1 MYHFVF
7 VFLIYSYHGKILFSA
22 AVMNQECKGSNIFR
36 ELVWKEVFFR
46 QRETERVGQTSLSQL
61 SHTCLSVCCS
71 LCLFI
76 IDSCVHVWFLYDFL
90 F

>member
-7 VFLIYSYHGKILFSA
+7 VFLIYSYRGKILFSA

-61 SHTCLSVCCS
+61 SHTCLSAVHYVS
-71 LCLFI
+71 L
-76 IDSCVHVWFLYDFL
+76 
-90 F
+90 

>member
-1 MYHFVF
+1 MLNDYFCSDKGCATLF
-7 VFLIYSYHGKILFSA
+7 LFFLIYSYHGKILFSA

-61 SHTCLSVCCS
+61 SHTSLSAVHYVS
-71 LCLFI
+71 L
-76 IDSCVHVWFLYDFL
+76 
-90 F
+90 